1 MVADMT
7 KNAGIFLQ
15 NCILTILRLWRYNT
29 CNAGKKQKIAISP
42 DSTERKCSEMAMNN
56 HEHDMHSLTAASE
69 MFFVM
74 LVRFFAGL
82 FSFAKFYF
90 YYFRS
95 FKQVLA

>member
-1 MVADMT
+1 MT
-7 KNAGIFLQ
+7 
-15 NCILTILRLWRYNT
+15 
-29 CNAGKKQKIAISP
+29 
-42 DSTERKCSEMAMNN
+42 MNN
-56 HEHDMHSLTAASE
+56 HEHDMHRLTAASK

-82 FSFAKFYF
+82 FSFAKFFF